1 MLFNSIDF
9 LFFFPITTTIYF
21 ILPKKV
27 RYIWLLF
34 SSYYF
39 YMGWNAKY
47 VFLLLGVTVI
57 TYLSGLLMDIADKLG
72 GKKNQKLKKGCAGG
86 AIVLNLLLLCYFK
99 YMNYLIG
106 ILNQIR
112 GGGITA
118 GRTNSSHEYSSSG
131 WDFFFYFSGIE
142 LCN

>member
-112 GGGITA
+112 GGGYY
-118 GRTNSSHEYSSSG
+118 GRQNQFQP
-131 WDFFFYFSGIE
+131 WIFFFRLGF
-142 LCN
+142 LFLLFRHWVM